1 MIGLITI
8 DNKKIKELDNENIMH
23 TYGRYDVCLTK
34 GKGVYAYDDN
44 GKKYIDVSSGIG
56 VNSLGYCDDGWV
68 KAVSEQAGTIQHISN
83 YYYNKVAG
91 VLAEKLTKATGL
103 SKVFFGNS
111 GAEANE
117 CAIKVARK
125 YSFDK
130 YGRGRDHIITLVN
143 SFHGRTIA
151 TLSATGQDVF
161 HNYFFPFVEGFDN
174 AIANDIE
181 SLKNTITDKTC
192 AVMLETVQGEGG
204 VNILDSE
211 YLQQVRKICDEKD
224 ILLIVDEVQTGVCRT
239 GKLYGYMHSGIK
251 PDVVTSAKG
260 LGGGL
265 PIGVCMVN
273 DKLKDVMGPSTHG
286 TTFGSN
292 PVVCAGA
299 NYIIDTVNT
308 PEFIEEINKKGAYF
322 KEKIEKIKGVKSVR
336 QQGLM
341 IGIEVEG
348 NAGDLAKKCT
358 ENGLLVITAKTL
370 LRMLP
375 PLNIKYEEIDE
386 ALAIL
391 KKVMEE

>member
-1 MIGLITI
+1 M

-130 YGRGRDHIITLVN
+130 YGKGRDHIITLVN

-161 HNYFFPFVEGFDN
+161 HNYFFPFVDGFDN

-265 PIGVCMVN
+265 PIGICMVN

-308 PEFIEEINKKGAYF
+308 PEFIEEVNKKGTYF
-322 KEKIEKIKGVKSVR
+322 KEKLEKIKGVKSVR

-348 NAGDLAKKCT
+348 NAGDIAKKCT
-358 ENGLLVITAKTL
+358 ENGLL
-370 LRMLP
+370 
-375 PLNIKYEEIDE
+375 IKYKEIDE

>member
-1 MIGLITI
+1 M

-56 VNSLGYCDDGWV
+56 VNCLGYCDDGWI

-161 HNYFFPFVEGFDN
+161 HNYFFPFVDGFDN

-181 SLKNTITDKTC
+181 SLKDTITNKTC

-265 PIGVCMVN
+265 PIGICMVN

-308 PEFIEEINKKGAYF
+308 PEFIEEVNKKGTYF
-322 KEKIEKIKGVKSVR
+322 KEKLEKIKGVKSVR

-341 IGIEVEG
+341 IGVEVEG
-348 NAGDLAKKCT
+348 NAGDIAKKCT

>member
-1 MIGLITI
+1 M

-83 YYYNKVAG
+83 YYYNKVAS

-308 PEFIEEINKKGAYF
+308 PEFIEEINKKGTYF

-348 NAGDLAKKCT
+348 NAGDIAKKCT

>member
-1 MIGLITI
+1 M

-151 TLSATGQDVF
+151 TLSATVQDVF

-308 PEFIEEINKKGAYF
+308 PEFIEEINKKGTYF

-348 NAGDLAKKCT
+348 NAGDIAKKCT

>member
-1 MIGLITI
+1 M

-56 VNSLGYCDDGWV
+56 VNCLGYCDDGWV

-161 HNYFFPFVEGFDN
+161 HNYFFPFVDGFDN

-181 SLKNTITDKTC
+181 SLKDTITDKTC

-265 PIGVCMVN
+265 PIGICMVN

-308 PEFIEEINKKGAYF
+308 PEFIEEVNKKGAYF

-348 NAGDLAKKCT
+348 NAGDIAKKCT

>member
-1 MIGLITI
+1 M

-83 YYYNKVAG
+83 YYYSKVAG

-308 PEFIEEINKKGAYF
+308 PEFIEEINKKGTYF

-348 NAGDLAKKCT
+348 NAGDIAKKCT

>member
-1 MIGLITI
+1 ME
-8 DNKKIKELDNENIMH
+8 NEKIKQLDNENIMH
-23 TYGRYDVCLTK
+23 TYARYDVCLTH
-34 GKGVYAYDDN
+34 GKGVYAYDDRD
-44 GKKYIDVSSGIG
+44 KKYIDVSSGIG
-56 VNSLGYCDDGWV
+56 VNSLGYCNPGWV
-68 KAVSEQAGTIQHISN
+68 KAVTEQASKIQHISN
-83 YYYNKVAG
+83 YYYSPVAG
-91 VLAEKLTKATGL
+91 ELAEKLTKATGL

-130 YGRGRDHIITLVN
+130 YGAGRNRIVTLEN

-161 HNYFFPFVEGFDN
+161 HNYFFPFVEGFDY
-174 AIANDIE
+174 AKANDIE
-181 SLKNTITDKTC
+181 SLLSKITDKTC

-204 VNILDSE
+204 VNILDSD
-211 YLQQVRKICDEKD
+211 YLKEVRKICDERD

-239 GKLYGYMHSGIK
+239 GKLYGYMHSGIT
-251 PDVVTSAKG
+251 PDIVTSAKG

-265 PIGVCMVN
+265 PIGICMVGE
-273 DKLKDVMGPSTHG
+273 KLSGVMGPSSHG

-299 NYIIDTVNT
+299 KYILDTVNN
-308 PEFIEEINKKGAYF
+308 PEFIDEVNKKGEYI
-322 KEKIEKIKGVKSVR
+322 KEELLKIKGVKAVR

-341 IGIEVEG
+341 IGIEVEE
-348 NAGDLAKKCT
+348 NAGDIAKKCT
-358 ENGLLVITAKTL
+358 ENGLLIITAKTL

-375 PLNIKYEEIDE
+375 PLNITYDEIDE
-386 ALAIL
+386 ALSVL
-391 KKVMEE
+391 KKVMEG

>member
-1 MIGLITI
+1 M

-56 VNSLGYCDDGWV
+56 VNCLGYCDDGWV

-161 HNYFFPFVEGFDN
+161 HNYFFPFVDGFDN

-181 SLKNTITDKTC
+181 SLKDTITDKTC

-265 PIGVCMVN
+265 PIGICMVN
-273 DKLKDVMGPSTHG
+273 DKQKDVMGPSTHG

-308 PEFIEEINKKGAYF
+308 PEFIEEVNKKGTYF
-322 KEKIEKIKGVKSVR
+322 KEKLEKIKGVKSVR

-348 NAGDLAKKCT
+348 NAGDIAKKCT

>member
-1 MIGLITI
+1 M

-56 VNSLGYCDDGWV
+56 VNCLGYCDDGWV

-130 YGRGRDHIITLVN
+130 YGKGRDHIITLVN

-161 HNYFFPFVEGFDN
+161 HNFFFPFVDGFDN

-265 PIGVCMVN
+265 PIGICMVN

-308 PEFIEEINKKGAYF
+308 PEFIEEVNKKGTYF

-348 NAGDLAKKCT
+348 NAGDIAKKCT

-375 PLNIKYEEIDE
+375 PLNIKYDEIDE

>member
-1 MIGLITI
+1 ME
-8 DNKKIKELDNENIMH
+8 NEKIKQLDFDNIMH
-23 TYGRYDVCLTK
+23 TYARYDVCLTH
-34 GKGVYAYDDN
+34 GSGVYAYDDSD
-44 GKKYIDVSSGIG
+44 KKYIDVSSGIG
-56 VNSLGYCDDGWV
+56 VNSLGYCNPGWV
-68 KAVSEQAGTIQHISN
+68 KAVTEQASKIQHISN
-83 YYYNKVAG
+83 YYYSPVAG
-91 VLAEKLTKATGL
+91 ELAEKLTKATGL

-125 YSFDK
+125 YAFDK
-130 YGRGRDHIITLVN
+130 YGEGRNRIVTLEN

-161 HNYFFPFVEGFDN
+161 HNYFFPFVEGFDY
-174 AIANDIE
+174 AKANDIE
-181 SLKNTITDKTC
+181 SLLSKITDKTC

-204 VNILDSE
+204 VNILSTD
-211 YLQQVRKICDEKD
+211 YLQEVRKICDERD

-239 GKLYGYMHSGIK
+239 GKLYGYMHSGIT
-251 PDVVTSAKG
+251 PDIVTSAKG

-265 PIGVCMVN
+265 PIGICMVSE
-273 DKLKDVMGPSTHG
+273 KLSEVMGPSSHG

-299 NYIIDTVNT
+299 NYILDTVNT
-308 PEFIEEINKKGAYF
+308 PEFIDEVNKKGEYIR
-322 KEKIEKIKGVKSVR
+322 EELLKIKGVKAVR

-341 IGIEVEG
+341 IGIEVED
-348 NAGDLAKKCT
+348 NAGDIAKKCT
-358 ENGLLVITAKTL
+358 ENGLLIITAKTL

-375 PLNIKYEEIDE
+375 PLNITYDEIDE
-386 ALAIL
+386 ALSIL

>member
-1 MIGLITI
+1 M

-56 VNSLGYCDDGWV
+56 VNCLGYCDDGWV

-161 HNYFFPFVEGFDN
+161 HNYFFPFVDGFDN

-181 SLKNTITDKTC
+181 SLKDTITDKTC

-239 GKLYGYMHSGIK
+239 GKLYGYMHSSIN

-265 PIGVCMVN
+265 PIGICMVN

-348 NAGDLAKKCT
+348 NAGDIAKKCT

-375 PLNIKYEEIDE
+375 PLNIKYDEIDE

>member
-1 MIGLITI
+1 M

-181 SLKNTITDKTC
+181 SIKNTITDKTC

-348 NAGDLAKKCT
+348 NAGDIAKKCT

>member
-1 MIGLITI
+1 M

-56 VNSLGYCDDGWV
+56 VNCLGYCDDGWV

-161 HNYFFPFVEGFDN
+161 HNYFFPFVDGFDN

-265 PIGVCMVN
+265 PIGICMVN

-308 PEFIEEINKKGAYF
+308 PEFIEEVNKKGTYF
-322 KEKIEKIKGVKSVR
+322 KEKLEKIKGVKSVR

-348 NAGDLAKKCT
+348 NAGDIAKKCT

-391 KKVMEE
+391 KKVMEK

>member
-1 MIGLITI
+1 M

-161 HNYFFPFVEGFDN
+161 HNYFFPFVDGFDN

-181 SLKNTITDKTC
+181 SLKDTITDKTC

-265 PIGVCMVN
+265 PIGICMVN

-308 PEFIEEINKKGAYF
+308 PEFIEEVNKKGAYF

-348 NAGDLAKKCT
+348 NAGDIAKKCT

-375 PLNIKYEEIDE
+375 PLNIKYDEIDE

>member
-1 MIGLITI
+1 M

-161 HNYFFPFVEGFDN
+161 HNYFFPFVDGFDN

-265 PIGVCMVN
+265 PIGICMVN

-308 PEFIEEINKKGAYF
+308 PEFIEEVNKKGTYF
-322 KEKIEKIKGVKSVR
+322 KEKLEKIKGVKSVR

-341 IGIEVEG
+341 IGVEVEG
-348 NAGDLAKKCT
+348 NAGDIAKKCT

>member
-1 MIGLITI
+1 M

-211 YLQQVRKICDEKD
+211 YLQQIRKICDEKD

-348 NAGDLAKKCT
+348 NAGDIAKKCT

>member
-1 MIGLITI
+1 M

-23 TYGRYDVCLTK
+23 TYGRYDVCITK

-56 VNSLGYCDDGWV
+56 VNCLGYCDDGWV

-161 HNYFFPFVEGFDN
+161 HNYFFPFVDGFDN

-265 PIGVCMVN
+265 PIGICMVN

-308 PEFIEEINKKGAYF
+308 PEFIEEVNKKGAYF
-322 KEKIEKIKGVKSVR
+322 KEKLEKIKGVKSVR

-348 NAGDLAKKCT
+348 NAGDIAKKCT

>member
-1 MIGLITI
+1 M

-56 VNSLGYCDDGWV
+56 VNCLGYCDDGWV

-130 YGRGRDHIITLVN
+130 YGKGRDHIITLVN

-161 HNYFFPFVEGFDN
+161 HNYFFPFVDGFDN

-239 GKLYGYMHSGIK
+239 GKLYGYMHSGIN

-265 PIGVCMVN
+265 PIGICMVN

-299 NYIIDTVNT
+299 NHIIDTVNT

-348 NAGDLAKKCT
+348 NAGDIAKKCT

>member
-1 MIGLITI
+1 M

-56 VNSLGYCDDGWV
+56 VNCLGYCDDGWV

-130 YGRGRDHIITLVN
+130 YGKGRDHIITLVN

-161 HNYFFPFVEGFDN
+161 HNYFFPFVDGFDN

-181 SLKNTITDKTC
+181 SLKDTITDKTC
-192 AVMLETVQGEGG
+192 TVMLETVQGEGG

-265 PIGVCMVN
+265 PIGICMVN

-308 PEFIEEINKKGAYF
+308 PEFIEEVNKKGAYF

-348 NAGDLAKKCT
+348 NAGDIAKKCT

>member
-1 MIGLITI
+1 M

-130 YGRGRDHIITLVN
+130 YGKGRDHIITLVN

-161 HNYFFPFVEGFDN
+161 HNYFFPFVDGFDN

-181 SLKNTITDKTC
+181 SLKDTITDKTC

-265 PIGVCMVN
+265 PIGICMVN

-308 PEFIEEINKKGAYF
+308 PEFIEEVNKKGTYF
-322 KEKIEKIKGVKSVR
+322 KEKLEKIKGVKSVR

-348 NAGDLAKKCT
+348 NAGDIAKKCT

>member
-1 MIGLITI
+1 M

-56 VNSLGYCDDGWV
+56 VNCLGYCDDGWV

-130 YGRGRDHIITLVN
+130 YGRGRDRIITLVN

-161 HNYFFPFVEGFDN
+161 HNYFFPFVDGFDN

-181 SLKNTITDKTC
+181 SLKDTITDKTC

-265 PIGVCMVN
+265 PIGICMVN

-348 NAGDLAKKCT
+348 NAGDIAKKCT

>member
-1 MIGLITI
+1 M

-56 VNSLGYCDDGWV
+56 VNCLGYCDDGWV

-130 YGRGRDHIITLVN
+130 YGRGRDRIITLVN

-161 HNYFFPFVEGFDN
+161 HNYFFPFVDGFDN

-265 PIGVCMVN
+265 PIGICMVN

-308 PEFIEEINKKGAYF
+308 PEFIEEVNKKGTYF
-322 KEKIEKIKGVKSVR
+322 KEKLEKIKGVKSVR

-348 NAGDLAKKCT
+348 NAGDIAKKCT
-358 ENGLLVITAKTL
+358 ENGLLVIIAKTL

>member
-1 MIGLITI
+1 M

-34 GKGVYAYDDN
+34 GKGVYAYDDT

-204 VNILDSE
+204 VNILGSE

-348 NAGDLAKKCT
+348 NAGDIAKKCT

>member
-1 MIGLITI
+1 M

-130 YGRGRDHIITLVN
+130 YGRGRDRIITLVN

-161 HNYFFPFVEGFDN
+161 HNYFFPFVDGFDN

-265 PIGVCMVN
+265 PIGICMVN

-308 PEFIEEINKKGAYF
+308 PEFIEEVNKKGAYF
-322 KEKIEKIKGVKSVR
+322 KEKLEKIKGVKSVR

-348 NAGDLAKKCT
+348 NAGDIAKKCT

-375 PLNIKYEEIDE
+375 PLNIKYDEIDE

>member
-1 MIGLITI
+1 M

-56 VNSLGYCDDGWV
+56 VNCLGYCDDGWV

-130 YGRGRDHIITLVN
+130 YGKGRDHIITLVN

-161 HNYFFPFVEGFDN
+161 HNYFFPFVDGFDN

-265 PIGVCMVN
+265 PIGICMVN

-341 IGIEVEG
+341 IGIEVDG
-348 NAGDLAKKCT
+348 NAGDIAKKCT

>member
-1 MIGLITI
+1 M

-130 YGRGRDHIITLVN
+130 YGKGRDHIITLVN

-161 HNYFFPFVEGFDN
+161 HNYFFPFVDGFDN

-265 PIGVCMVN
+265 PIGICMVN

-308 PEFIEEINKKGAYF
+308 PEFIEEVNKKGTYF
-322 KEKIEKIKGVKSVR
+322 KEKLEKIKGVKSVR

-348 NAGDLAKKCT
+348 NAGDIAKKCT

>member
-1 MIGLITI
+1 M

-56 VNSLGYCDDGWV
+56 VNCLGYCDDGWV

-161 HNYFFPFVEGFDN
+161 HNYFFPFVDGFDN

-181 SLKNTITDKTC
+181 SLKNTITNKTC

-265 PIGVCMVN
+265 PIGICMVN

-308 PEFIEEINKKGAYF
+308 PEFIEEVNKKGTYF
-322 KEKIEKIKGVKSVR
+322 KEKLEKIKGVKLVR

-348 NAGDLAKKCT
+348 NSGDIAKKCT

>member
-1 MIGLITI
+1 M

-130 YGRGRDHIITLVN
+130 YGKGRDHIITLVN

-161 HNYFFPFVEGFDN
+161 HNYFFPFVDGFDN

-181 SLKNTITDKTC
+181 SLKDTITDKTC

-265 PIGVCMVN
+265 PIGICMVN

-341 IGIEVEG
+341 IGVEVDG
-348 NAGDLAKKCT
+348 NAGDIAKKCT

>member
-1 MIGLITI
+1 M

-56 VNSLGYCDDGWV
+56 VNCLGYCDDGWV

-91 VLAEKLTKATGL
+91 ILAEKLTKATGL

-130 YGRGRDHIITLVN
+130 YGKGRDHIITLVN

-161 HNYFFPFVEGFDN
+161 HNYFFPFVDGFDN

-181 SLKNTITDKTC
+181 SLKDTITDKTC

-265 PIGVCMVN
+265 PIGICMVN

-348 NAGDLAKKCT
+348 NAGDIAKKCT

-375 PLNIKYEEIDE
+375 PLNIKYDEIDE

>member
-1 MIGLITI
+1 M

-34 GKGVYAYDDN
+34 GKGVYAYDDS

-56 VNSLGYCDDGWV
+56 VNCLGYCDDGWV

-91 VLAEKLTKATGL
+91 VLSEKLTKATGL

-161 HNYFFPFVEGFDN
+161 HNYFFPFVDGFDN

-265 PIGVCMVN
+265 PIGICMVN

-308 PEFIEEINKKGAYF
+308 PEFIEEVNKKGTYF
-322 KEKIEKIKGVKSVR
+322 KEKLEKIKGVKSVR

-348 NAGDLAKKCT
+348 NAGDIAKKCT

-375 PLNIKYEEIDE
+375 PLNIKYDEIDE

>member
-1 MIGLITI
+1 M

-308 PEFIEEINKKGAYF
+308 PEFIEEVNKKGAYF

-348 NAGDLAKKCT
+348 NAGDIAKKCT

>member
-1 MIGLITI
+1 M

-56 VNSLGYCDDGWV
+56 VNCLGYCDDGWV

-161 HNYFFPFVEGFDN
+161 HNYFFPFVDGFDN

-181 SLKNTITDKTC
+181 SLKDTITDKTC

-265 PIGVCMVN
+265 PIGICMVN

-341 IGIEVEG
+341 IGVEVEG
-348 NAGDLAKKCT
+348 NAGDIAKKCT